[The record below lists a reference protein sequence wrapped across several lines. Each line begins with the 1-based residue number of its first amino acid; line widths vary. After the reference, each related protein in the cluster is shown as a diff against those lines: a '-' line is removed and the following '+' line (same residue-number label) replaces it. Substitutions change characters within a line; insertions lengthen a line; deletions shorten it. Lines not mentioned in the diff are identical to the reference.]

1 VFFKPETWV
10 GKEKAFQNQ
19 SSKTILDE
27 KKPVA
32 KNQFGIFATGK
43 MMLVSSRNQAYLLA
57 PFFKSL
63 AM

>member
-1 VFFKPETWV
+1 LEKRKHFKIRVQKPFWM
-10 GKEKAFQNQ
+10 K
-19 SSKTILDE
+19 

-57 PFFKSL
+57 SFFKSL

>member
-1 VFFKPETWV
+1 VFFKPETWA

-43 MMLVSSRNQAYLLA
+43 MMLVSSRN
-57 PFFKSL
+57 
-63 AM
+63 